1 MGVPAEPLF
10 DGQFDDGYT
19 AGKADGTAF
28 TECETNAM
36 LTFVNDGATTLDVL
50 KNAGVHSRA
59 SQNIIGYRSGADEQ
73 FGTDDDVSFGDVQQ
87 LDDVYY
93 VGPAAFR
100 QLAAHIASR
109 CEVTGSIEVIFSPT
123 SFEESHLARII
134 ELIDGAQYS
143 IDIAMYSFR
152 DQRLLPPLER
162 ALARGVSIRLIFES
176 ANQDRRDP
184 EGTMSERFELL
195 GIDVRWINRVM
206 HHKFALIDGPR
217 ESLAS
222 AETARLVT
230 GSGNWSSSA
239 ATKYDENTLIINGN
253 VELILSF
260 QQEFNHLWENSRPL
274 DINTDLSYF
283 TSMAISDDQIEDN
296 ASVDVLFT
304 SANFDTYVSSQH
316 GPTFSVIR
324 GENEVSDRLVELIEG
339 ATTSIDIASGHLRLR
354 PVVEALI
361 ALHERNPDV
370 AIRLYLDGQEY
381 ISNWSHENQLEELA
395 ECLEAAGDSETRRQD
410 CTDRG
415 FLFGY
420 AAALAGLSVRY
431 QYYSYRWHYSYAVQM
446 HHKYLIIDGR
456 ILATGSYNLSDNAE
470 HNTMENIVILD
481 GAAYPDLV
489 NAYATNFEQIWT
501 TGESEQLY
509 EQLVQQIETANDG
522 FPIVFEPM
530 ALDWDQVTALKDLIR
545 DRCPQIN
552 SAEFRNSPQSHRWCS
567 LGE

>member
-1 MGVPAEPLF
+1 MS
-10 DGQFDDGYT
+10 DGQFDDGYE

-28 TECETNAM
+28 SECETNAM
-36 LTFVNDGATTLDVL
+36 LGFVNDDATTLDVL

-59 SQNIIGYRSGADEQ
+59 AQNIFSHRSGTDQQ
-73 FGTDDDVSFGDVQQ
+73 FGTDDDVRFSDVQE
-87 LDDVYY
+87 LDDVYF

-100 QLAAHIASR
+100 QLAAHISSR
-109 CEVTGSIEVIFSPT
+109 CEVVGSIEVIFSPT
-123 SFEESHLARII
+123 SFEDSHLARII
-134 ELIDGAQYS
+134 ELIDGAQHS

-176 ANQDRRDP
+176 ANADRRDS
-184 EGTMSERFELL
+184 EGTMSERLELM

-217 ESLAS
+217 ETLAS
-222 AETARLVT
+222 AETARLIT

-239 ATKYDENTLIINGN
+239 ASKYDENTLVITGN
-253 VELILSF
+253 VELVLSF
-260 QQEFNHLWENSRPL
+260 QQEFNLLWENSRPL
-274 DINTDLSYF
+274 DINPDVTYF
-283 TSMAISDDQIEDN
+283 TSMPITDEQIEDN
-296 ASVDVLFT
+296 QSVDVLFT
-304 SANFDTYVSSQH
+304 SANFRTYVSSQH

-324 GENEVSDRLVELIEG
+324 GENEVSDRLVELIDG
-339 ATTSIDIASGHLRLR
+339 ATTSIDIASGHLRSR

-361 ALHERNPDV
+361 ALHQRNPEV
-370 AIRLYLDGQEY
+370 AIRIYLDGQEY
-381 ISNWSHENQLEELA
+381 ISQWSHQSQLEELS

-410 CTDRG
+410 CQDRG

-420 AAALAGLSVRY
+420 AASLAGISVRY

-470 HNTMENIVILD
+470 HNTMENMVILD
-481 GAAYPDLV
+481 GGAYPDLV
-489 NAYATNFEQIWT
+489 NAYVANFEAIWT
-501 TGESEQLY
+501 TGESEQVY
-509 EQLVQQIETANDG
+509 DHLVEQIENADDG

-530 ALDWDQVTALKDLIR
+530 ALDWQQVTDLKALIR

-552 SAEFRNSPQSHRWCS
+552 SAEYRNAPQSHRWCS
-567 LGE
+567 LSD